1 MKSFIFGSGIFA
13 VHRNTSELARKS
25 VIRVSVFCTLP
36 TGRAN
41 ISIIKSK
48 MEAKQSNRPP
58 PADEIVELWGKKFP
72 RSIVRNHTDISF
84 GEELGGGQF
93 GTVFKGFLHLS
104 ELQR

>member
-1 MKSFIFGSGIFA
+1 MVSKASLGVGIACTLFLVGTGA
-13 VHRNTSELARKS
+13 VIIYKRRKS
-25 VIRVSVFCTLP
+25 TK
-36 TGRAN
+36 T
-41 ISIIKSK
+41 
-48 MEAKQSNRPP
+48 PP
-58 PADEIVELWGKKFP
+58 PTPAPHSDDVELWGKKFP